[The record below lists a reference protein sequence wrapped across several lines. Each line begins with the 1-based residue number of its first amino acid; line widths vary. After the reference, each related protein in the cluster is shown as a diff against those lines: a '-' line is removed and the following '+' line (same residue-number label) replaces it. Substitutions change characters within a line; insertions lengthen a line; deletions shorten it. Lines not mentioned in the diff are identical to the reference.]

1 MGVAQSLGSEREVW
15 LSSNSLTALHF
26 NKAEVA
32 HPSFTTSS
40 FTAPRLFSSF
50 TLSLQRSAARTAT
63 RNQHQSLLSCTV
75 LLTSTSTPTT
85 TTQKRSFAAKKKM
98 PPKKAVKEEKLLLG
112 RPGNNLKS
120 GIVGLANVGK
130 STLFQAITKCHLG
143 NPAVSTDIHSSLH
156 RFLLTNT
163 RTSPSQPLIPKNLV
177 SLCPTSATTGSAKNT
192 TPSQEFLHISPS
204 MILLG

>member
-1 MGVAQSLGSEREVW
+1 MQ
-15 LSSNSLTALHF
+15 LSHCTALHF

-120 GIVGLANVGK
+120 GIVC
-130 STLFQAITKCHLG
+130 SSHL
-143 NPAVSTDIHSSLH
+143 
-156 RFLLTNT
+156 LLLLQ
-163 RTSPSQPLIPKNLV
+163 QPLKPLNATDNICRSVLQMWANRLSFKLSPNATLV
-177 SLCPTSATTGSAKNT
+177 
-192 TPSQEFLHISPS
+192 TPP
-204 MILLG
+204 